1 MEESFYDSPKE
12 EKACLVNSINF
23 LIYLKEPWKLAKNH
37 PETLNALN
45 TTNSTLSLITNSFEK
60 YLNENQKTQ
69 LTELI
74 IDYLKYVYENLKEN
88 FMKYNHLCK
97 RDSFSLNQAMVTEL
111 NKKTEILFKL
121 SLLMW
126 NLADKSIEFCCKF
139 QTLMGVQVLF
149 KYLND
154 QPIVENVLKHLKLE
168 KTENFYIHLAHT
180 FKSFNGTIHNLS
192 KYIHM
197 FAKEWKDT
205 NGISNLLKMVEN
217 FKEIPSFYSNMRLLA
232 YFGLINLIK
241 FYKTDLERLFELETI
256 LKEIVQLTYDC
267 SKQLDNEN
275 KYKLQRKLYKL
286 TIDSTVYEEVLII
299 SSREIIWSLVELLN
313 FCYKLCELDE
323 KYKYF
328 LYENEH
334 FRIAL
339 KQILYNGNEV
349 EKEHVLRLI
358 YRFCFDERI
367 TKSIRN
373 DLNFYSF
380 LLGLSTNKYLGEKNI
395 LTKYANSIIFLLENN
410 LNDYVYI

>member
-1 MEESFYDSPKE
+1 MEESLYDNPKE
-12 EKACLVNSINF
+12 EKTCLVNSINF

-45 TTNSTLSLITNSFEK
+45 VTNSTLSSITNSFDN

-74 IDYLKYVYENLKEN
+74 IDYLKYIYEHLKEN
-88 FMKYNHLCK
+88 FMKYNCLCK
-97 RDSFSLNQAMVTEL
+97 RDSFSLNQAMVTDL
-111 NKKTEILFKL
+111 NKKTDILFKL
-121 SLLMW
+121 SVLMW
-126 NLADKSIEFCCKF
+126 NLADKSIEFGCKF

-149 KYLND
+149 RYFND
-154 QPIVENVLKHLKLE
+154 QQIVENVLKHLKLE
-168 KTENFYIHLAHT
+168 KTENFNINLAHA

-192 KYIHM
+192 KCIHM

-205 NGISNLLKMVEN
+205 NSINSLLKMVDN

-241 FYKTDLERLFELETI
+241 FYKQDLERLFELDAI
-256 LKEIVQLTYDC
+256 LKEIVQLIYDC

-286 TIDSTVYEEVLII
+286 TKDSNVYEEVLVI
-299 SSREIIWSLVELLN
+299 SSREITWSLTELLN
-313 FCYKLCELDE
+313 FLYKLCELND

-334 FRIAL
+334 LRIAL

-358 YRFCFDERI
+358 YKFCFDERVA
-367 TKSIRN
+367 KSISN

-380 LLGLSTNKYLGEKNI
+380 LLGLSNNKYLGETNI
-395 LTKYANSIIFLLENN
+395 LTKYANSIMFLLENN